1 MKNYIFARF
10 RPNRRHRSFV
20 IVIVGSVSPAFF
32 YTHIHTYFCC
42 VLFISLRPFH
52 FHFSTRSPL
61 RIFSIWSSS
70 FVVVRRCVPIS
81 QNSYNNRSRV
91 VVCYCVWLYLHFSS
105 SVSSFPLL
113 HYYYDF
119 CCSRSIFRFRCYSYK
134 GSFFM
139 DKRNETDL
147 LLLRIVYFF
156 PFSAFRYIFSSKKK
170 FIQLS
175 IFLLTA

>member
-10 RPNRRHRSFV
+10 APTVDIVHSLSSSSAAYRP
-20 IVIVGSVSPAFF
+20 FF
-32 YTHIHTYFCC
+32 YTHTYFCC

-81 QNSYNNRSRV
+81 QNSYNNRLRV
-91 VVCYCVWLYLHFSS
+91 VVCYCVLFYLHFSS
-105 SVSSFPLL
+105 SVFSLHFSIIITIFAALAPYFGFVVIHKRDHFSWTNEMRPIFPAFELFL
-113 HYYYDF
+113 
-119 CCSRSIFRFRCYSYK
+119 
-134 GSFFM
+134 FF
-139 DKRNETDL
+139 
-147 LLLRIVYFF
+147 
-156 PFSAFRYIFSSKKK
+156 FSAFRFLFAIFSLKHI
-170 FIQLS
+170 IQLS